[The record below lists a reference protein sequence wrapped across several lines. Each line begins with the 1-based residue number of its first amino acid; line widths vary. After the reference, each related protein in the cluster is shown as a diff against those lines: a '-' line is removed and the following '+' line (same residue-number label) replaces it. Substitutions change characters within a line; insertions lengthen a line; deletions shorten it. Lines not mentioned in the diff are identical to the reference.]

1 MSKSKTPSD
10 NSTVQDTDHIHF
22 RRCHICGTFNERANC
37 LVDRCG
43 SCHKALAPF
52 VFFDEQRAL
61 GVSDER
67 PVEDPA
73 KRASSVKITRLAT
86 QTIYPPIW
94 GLTVYW

>member
-1 MSKSKTPSD
+1 MSKTQTKP
-10 NSTVQDTDHIHF
+10 QDPDAEHIHF
-22 RRCHICGTFNERANC
+22 RRCHVCGTFNEKANS

-43 SCHKALAPF
+43 VCQKALAPF

-61 GVSDER
+61 GLSDEG
-67 PVEDPA
+67 PVVEPS
-73 KRASSVKITRLAT
+73 KKSSTMKITRLAT